1 MITLKRLR
9 EETERVIAGLE
20 RRGLVVKESIE
31 TILEKDALRRDTQTR
46 LEEVQR
52 DVNKLSKEFGAMMA
66 SGQKAAAESLRA
78 SVQELKDKAKSLET
92 SLEEIEKFVQE
103 QLVLLPN
110 VPHTSVP
117 TGKSAEDN
125 LVVRTEGGKPKVEGK
140 GLPHWEIASKL
151 GIIDFELGVKV
162 TGAGFPVYK
171 GWGARLQRSLINFFL
186 DENTKA
192 GY

>member
-9 EETERVIAGLE
+9 EETERVIACLE
-20 RRGLVVKESIE
+20 RRGLVVKESID
-31 TILEKDALRRDTQTR
+31 TILDKDALRRDTQTR

-117 TGKSAEDN
+117 TY
-125 LVVRTEGGKPKVEGK
+125 GG
-140 GLPHWEIASKL
+140 
-151 GIIDFELGVKV
+151 
-162 TGAGFPVYK
+162 
-171 GWGARLQRSLINFFL
+171 R
-186 DENTKA
+186 KA
-192 GY
+192 QG